1 MKDSSAVLA
10 SLKPFQRRTV
20 EYVYRRMYEDV
31 DPAMKFLIAD
41 EVGLGKTLV
50 AKGIIA
56 MAIEKMQRDGNID
69 RIDVVYVCSNA
80 AIARQN
86 INRLNVTGQEDY
98 ALASRLTLL
107 PYHLKKLDSRKLNFI
122 SFTPG
127 TTFEMK
133 SNMGTWEESKEA
145 CS

>member
-1 MKDSSAVLA
+1 MKDSAAVLA

-20 EYVYRRMYEDV
+20 EYVYKRMYEDA

-56 MAIEKMQRDGNID
+56 LAIEKMQRDGKID

-86 INRLNVTGQEDY
+86 INRLNVTGEKDY
-98 ALASRLTLL
+98 AMASRLTLL
-107 PYHLKKLDSRKLNFI
+107 PFHLEKLNSRKVNFI
-122 SFTPG
+122 SLTPG
-127 TTFEMK
+127 TSLEA
-133 SNMGTWEESKEA
+133 SRGAGTWEESKEA